1 MLLLDIHT
9 HNPSPNEHIKILNG
23 HTAKTKNFCSVGIHP
38 WEIDDDWKSRFSII
52 AEAANR
58 ANVVAIGECGFDL
71 IKSRATIDVQQEVFK
86 QHIELSESTNKPI
99 IIHLVKGQEQL
110 LQLSKNS
117 KHKQAWIIHG
127 FRGKPEQAKQLINA
141 GMYISFGEKFNPGA
155 LKATPLNRLF
165 IESDDSNR
173 PIAEIYKSI
182 ADVLGLSLE
191 QLALQVLENA
201 KQCRVI

>member
-1 MLLLDIHT
+1 MHLLDIHT
-9 HNPSPNEHIKILNG
+9 HNPSPSERIKILNG
-23 HTAKTKNFCSVGIHP
+23 YTAQTEIFCSVGIHP
-38 WEIDDDWKSRFSII
+38 WEIDDDWKRRFSII
-52 AEAANR
+52 AEVTNR
-58 ANVVAIGECGFDL
+58 PNVVAIGECGFDL
-71 IKSRATIDVQQEVFK
+71 IKSRATREVQKEVFK

-99 IIHLVKGQEQL
+99 IIHLVKGLELL

-141 GMYISFGEKFNPGA
+141 GMYISFGEKFNPEA

-165 IESDDSNR
+165 IESDESDI

-201 KQCRVI
+201 KHCRVI

>member
-1 MLLLDIHT
+1 MHLLDIHT
-9 HNPSPNEHIKILNG
+9 HNSNPSERIKILNG
-23 HTAKTKNFCSVGIHP
+23 YTAQTEGFCSVGIHP
-38 WEIDDDWKSRFSII
+38 WEIDDNWESRFSFI
-52 AEAANR
+52 AEVANR

-71 IKSRATIDVQQEVFK
+71 VKSRATREVQQEVFK
-86 QHIELSESTNKPI
+86 QHIELSESINKPI
-99 IIHLVKGQEQL
+99 IIHLVKGLELL

-141 GMYISFGEKFNPGA
+141 GMYISFGEKFNPEA
-155 LKATPLNRLF
+155 LKAIPLNRLF
-165 IESDDSNR
+165 IESDESDI

-201 KQCRVI
+201 KHCRVI